1 MTTEAKVADKAKKA
15 EPAKVKVK
23 ITSKNGH
30 RHAGEKHP
38 EGAVIPV
45 SEADAKLIVETF
57 KVGERVE
64 GK

>member
-1 MTTEAKVADKAKKA
+1 MTTEAKAAEKAKQA

-38 EGAVIPV
+38 KDKVISV

-57 KVGERVE
+57 KVGEFVE

>member
-1 MTTEAKVADKAKKA
+1 MATEDKPADKAKQA

-23 ITSKNGH
+23 ITSENGH
-30 RHAGEKHP
+30 RHAGEKYSKDK
-38 EGAVIPV
+38 IISV

>member
-1 MTTEAKVADKAKKA
+1 MATEDKPADKAKQA
-15 EPAKVKVK
+15 EAAKVKVK
-23 ITSKNGH
+23 ITSENGH
-30 RHAGEKHP
+30 RHAGEKYP
-38 EGAVIPV
+38 KGAVVPV

>member
-1 MTTEAKVADKAKKA
+1 MATEDKPADKAK
-15 EPAKVKVK
+15 PAKVKVK
-23 ITSKNGH
+23 ITSENGH

-38 EGAVIPV
+38 KGAVISV